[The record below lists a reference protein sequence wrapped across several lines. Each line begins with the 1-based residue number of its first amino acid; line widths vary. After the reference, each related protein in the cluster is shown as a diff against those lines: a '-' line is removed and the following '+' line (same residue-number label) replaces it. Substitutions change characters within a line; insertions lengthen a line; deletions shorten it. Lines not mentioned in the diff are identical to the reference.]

1 MRKTRWSQFAG
12 TLLAPCVIWLLL
24 CTPVQAQNLPMLVLG
39 TPRPDGNYGGVL
51 MRRIYAELFGRLG
64 VPIEIRTLPTARLA
78 LELRSGSV
86 DGDIARPLAFGDT
99 LPNLVR
105 VEEPVLE
112 ITYALWATNPAV
124 KVIRLEQLRQTPYT
138 VTINRGVV
146 FCDETLRALL
156 PENRV
161 IDVTTTVSAIHMLH
175 YGRNELHCGID
186 FAVLSDAGSPEFAGK
201 PPLIKVLTISKPEA
215 LYLYLQRKHATL
227 APQAAATLRKMKI
240 DGTLERLRRETLREF
255 NLSGHTP

>member
-1 MRKTRWSQFAG
+1 MKTRPWF
-12 TLLAPCVIWLLL
+12 LLL
-24 CTPVQAQNLPMLVLG
+24 TAVLLVPMLLPVQIALAQSPATLVLG
-39 TPRPDGNYGGVL
+39 TPRPDGNFGGVL
-51 MRRIYAELFGRLG
+51 MRRTYAELFGRLG

-78 LELRSGSV
+78 LELGNGGV

-99 LPNLVR
+99 QPHLVR

-124 KVIRLEQLRQTPYT
+124 KLSRLEQLRQTPYT
-138 VTINRGVV
+138 VTLNRGVV
-146 FCDETLRALL
+146 YCDETLRAQL
-156 PENRV
+156 PENRIV
-161 IDVTTTVSAIHMLH
+161 DVTTTASAIHMLH

-201 PPLIKVLTISKPEA
+201 PPLLKVLTISKPEA
-215 LYLYLQRKHATL
+215 LYLYLQRKHAAL
-227 APQAAATLRKMKI
+227 APQAAATLRKMKA

-255 NLSGHTP
+255 NLTASP